1 MPVLKR
7 IKTKY
12 PGVYYVLGR
21 SSAQVGKSER
31 IYYIRYRKYGKEVEE
46 KAGRQFQDQMSA
58 EKAANIRAECIEGKR
73 LSRKELRDLKKAE
86 LSSQRKIRSKDP
98 EIVIG
103 GETGF
108 GHPSDLSSDPEET
121 FRTFVETA
129 SDLMCMLDRDR
140 NLTYVNSS
148 MAWTLGYS
156 KKEMIGEF

>member
-12 PGVYYVLGR
+12 PGVYYVMGR
-21 SSAQVGKSER
+21 SIAQIGKSER

-73 LSRKELRDLKKAE
+73 LSRRELRDLDEAERNTKKKI
-86 LSSQRKIRSKDP
+86 QRKDQADGTGDK
-98 EIVIG
+98 
-103 GETGF
+103 TGF
-108 GHPSDLSSDPEET
+108 GRQSDMSTDPEET
-121 FRTFVETA
+121 FRNFVETA

-140 NLTYVNSS
+140 NLTYVNGA
-148 MAWTLGYS
+148 MALILGY
-156 KKEMIGEF
+156 